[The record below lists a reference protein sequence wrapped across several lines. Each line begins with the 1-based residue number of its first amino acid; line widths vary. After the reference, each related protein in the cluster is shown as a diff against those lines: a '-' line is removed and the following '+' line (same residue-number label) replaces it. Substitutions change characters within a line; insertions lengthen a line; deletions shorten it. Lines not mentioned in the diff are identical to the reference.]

1 MNAILE
7 SGFSP
12 PPRILRR
19 PHGRAR
25 TGLPCRTIDLCI
37 ALDERPAGCIEVGVD
52 AGLRP
57 QIEASRTINPTR
69 KTTRGAPSRARR
81 PRCGGR
87 YRARSSNADG

>member
-25 TGLPCRTIDLCI
+25 TGLPCRTIYLCI
-37 ALDERPAGCIEVGVD
+37 ALDERPAGCIDRGGGGCRVAPPDRGQPND
-52 AGLRP
+52 QP
-57 QIEASRTINPTR
+57 NPEDY
-69 KTTRGAPSRARR
+69 ARR
-81 PRCGGR
+81 TLESAAAALRREIPGPELER
-87 YRARSSNADG
+87 